1 MLCFNA
7 SIRSTTFCSARS
19 WLVSGAR
26 NSSGAA
32 ESFPLKE
39 TLEGPKRYH
48 PPIRSGTNM
57 AGHQDAR
64 YIPPRRE
71 RDRSPRLSRMG
82 LALAAVILVAVALAA
97 FMLLRVVCWNAIDV
111 GVIGTTWSGV
121 TICRNDGH
129 TGFDRAKLQV

>member
-71 RDRSPRLSRMG
+71 GDRSPRSSRWW
-82 LALAAVILVAVALAA
+82 LVLPAIIIIAVTLAAL
-97 FMLLRVVCWNAIDV
+97 MLLHRRGETGSSRSDKMNSSTTS
-111 GVIGTTWSGV
+111 IGANGEKP
-121 TICRNDGH
+121 
-129 TGFDRAKLQV
+129 FK